1 MEEYLNETEAA
12 EDRSVLLAKLMMVNG
27 FGLDEIS
34 GLMGNVYGM
43 KSDGEVTKVKRF
55 FLVEK
60 FLDFSHFL
68 LIDTD
73 DLD

>member
-1 MEEYLNETEAA
+1 M
-12 EDRSVLLAKLMMVNG
+12 EDRSLALAKLMMENG
-27 FGLDEIS
+27 FSDEEIIA
-34 GLMGNVYGM
+34 GLMGNIYGM
-43 KSDGEVTKVKRF
+43 DSNGEVRKVKRF
-55 FLVEK
+55 ISVEK